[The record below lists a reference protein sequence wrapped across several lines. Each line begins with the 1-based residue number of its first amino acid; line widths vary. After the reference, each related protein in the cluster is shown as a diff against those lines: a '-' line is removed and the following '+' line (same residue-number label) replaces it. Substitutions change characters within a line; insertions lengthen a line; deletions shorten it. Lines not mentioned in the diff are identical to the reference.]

1 MIYFLVIDEKT
12 LLVVLPDSC
21 LLLLM
26 LWHPHISFDHELDY
40 FCDILLG
47 FVTLS
52 MEGAFYLR
60 GCKFFH
66 SVYDISLLTYFS
78 PLFHQNPL
86 SSVMTLS
93 WKQKE
98 YHFLIYWNYSFF
110 HYFKINIIK
119 LSLCVIIAHFFPN
132 SKDNENSDL
141 ILQKFH
147 YIFNKS

>member
-98 YHFLIYWNYSFF
+98 NHLLIYWNCSFF

-119 LSLCVIIAHFFPN
+119 LSLCVIIAHFF
-132 SKDNENSDL
+132 SEFQRQWKQWLDIAQISL
-141 ILQKFH
+141 C
-147 YIFNKS
+147 FNKS